1 MSKLYESDSSIVYRG
16 FNKKIIDEHLNSKLQ
31 KVLCVYD
38 TKENLLCNELNY
50 ESMYLA
56 LYEILTETSD
66 EFIIKRHTNLDK
78 VIDKIK
84 NKMQVEYWKPIAG
97 IKTGSSIKLKKD
109 E

>member
-16 FNKKIIDEHLNSKLQ
+16 FNKKIIDEHVNSKLQ

-56 LYEILTETSD
+56 IYEILTETSD

-78 VIDKIK
+78 GIDK
-84 NKMQVEYWKPIAG
+84 WKPIAG
-97 IKTGSSIKLKKD
+97 IKTNSSIKLNKED
-109 E
+109 ENEN

>member
-1 MSKLYESDSSIVYRG
+1 MRKLYESDSSIVYRG

-78 VIDKIK
+78 GIDK
-84 NKMQVEYWKPIAG
+84 WKPIAG
-97 IKTGSSIKLKKD
+97 IKIGSSVKLSKD
-109 E
+109 EKTNN

>member
-1 MSKLYESDSSIVYRG
+1 MSKLYESDSYIVYRG
-16 FNKKIIDEHLNSKLQ
+16 FNKKIIDEHVNSKLQ

-50 ESMYLA
+50 ESIISMHLA
-56 LYEILTETSD
+56 FYEILTETSD

-78 VIDKIK
+78 GIDK
-84 NKMQVEYWKPIAG
+84 WKPIAG
-97 IKTGSSIKLKKD
+97 IKTGSSIKLNKD

>member
-1 MSKLYESDSSIVYRG
+1 MRKLYESDSSIVYRG
-16 FNKKIIDEHLNSKLQ
+16 FNKKIIDEHVNSKLQ

-78 VIDKIK
+78 GIDKP
-84 NKMQVEYWKPIAG
+84 WKPIAG
-97 IKTGSSIKLKKD
+97 IKTGSSIKLKED

>member
-16 FNKKIIDEHLNSKLQ
+16 FNKKIIDEHVNSKLQ

-50 ESMYLA
+50 ESIISMHLA
-56 LYEILTETSD
+56 FYEILTETSD

-78 VIDKIK
+78 GIDK
-84 NKMQVEYWKPIAG
+84 WKPIAG
-97 IKTGSSIKLKKD
+97 IKTGSSIKLNKD